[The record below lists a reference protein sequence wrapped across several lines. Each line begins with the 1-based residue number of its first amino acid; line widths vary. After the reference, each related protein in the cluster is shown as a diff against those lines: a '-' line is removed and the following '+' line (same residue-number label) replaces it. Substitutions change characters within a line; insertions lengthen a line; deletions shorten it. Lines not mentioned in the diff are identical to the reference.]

1 MPGFAGNIIAISQKN
16 GGEVLFGQR
25 TVAFR
30 DPAKP
35 RVILAAAPYV
45 ARLLPVTFTALN
57 ILESKTLCS
66 LLPIRMGDRKSRLA
80 ALAAKAGRTKMTD
93 LSTEMRDQGE
103 EGAVTESKKAH
114 SVSFRNYAP
123 NDERLAGDHLG
134 NEDEDGPDTKRQRV
148 GEPSISTALQDALKE
163 AKQEVAST
171 TYERRLLME
180 DTATP
185 KKLNWDL
192 LRDIHDKLNKLE
204 KRTQKA
210 IVEMLKE
217 RLEKEAA
224 EQAQSDDSDLD

>member
-1 MPGFAGNIIAISQKN
+1 
-16 GGEVLFGQR
+16 VCR
-25 TVAFR
+25 
-30 DPAKP
+30 
-35 RVILAAAPYV
+35 IL
-45 ARLLPVTFTALN
+45 R
-57 ILESKTLCS
+57 
-66 LLPIRMGDRKSRLA
+66 IRMGDRKSRLA
-80 ALAAKAGRTKMTD
+80 ALAAKAGRTKIPD
-93 LSTEMRDQGE
+93 LSTE
-103 EGAVTESKKAH
+103 SKK

-123 NDERLAGDHLG
+123 NDESLAGDHLG
-134 NEDEDGPDTKRQRV
+134 NEDEEGPDTKRQRV
-148 GEPSISTALQDALKE
+148 EEPSISTALQDALKE

-171 TYERRLLME
+171 TFERRLRME
-180 DTATP
+180 GTATP